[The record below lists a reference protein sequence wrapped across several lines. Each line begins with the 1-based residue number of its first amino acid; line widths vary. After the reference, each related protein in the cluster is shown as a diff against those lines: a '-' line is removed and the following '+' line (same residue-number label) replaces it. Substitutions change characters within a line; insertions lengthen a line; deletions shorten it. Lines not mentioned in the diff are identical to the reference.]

1 MNHPITH
8 SSPASANV
16 LVLASRNVKKAREM
30 EAQLLPHGLQ
40 VKSLAEFPEVGEIH
54 EDGDSFAENAAKK
67 ACETARQIGQWTI
80 GEDSGLCVDALG
92 GAPGI
97 FSARFSGP
105 EATDEANNA
114 LLIERLRNV
123 NDARRTACYVS
134 HVALADPRGELR
146 LSVERTCRG
155 VITREPRGTNGF
167 GYDPYFLIREYG
179 RTFGELPS
187 VVKKCISH
195 RARAFQAF
203 LPQLISLLRDS

>member
-1 MNHPITH
+1 M
-8 SSPASANV
+8 
-16 LVLASRNVKKAREM
+16 
-30 EAQLLPHGLQ
+30 
-40 VKSLAEFPEVGEIH
+40 
-54 EDGDSFAENAAKK
+54 
-67 ACETARQIGQWTI
+67 
-80 GEDSGLCVDALG
+80 DALG